1 MVGLAALLAGAG
13 VFAQKAQEGYASI
26 IGNQEIAERAD
37 RRTAALLAENR
48 EENREDLRAML
59 AAATIKTEVAV
70 KGEVGLKSGQQ
81 VGLADGGQVSLAKG
95 GMIGLSPDSTVRVE
109 PYSTL
114 RAIGQDAPRLAML
127 EPPATLRAIRNTAP
141 APPRKSA
148 QAAPLTSKGRNN
160 EVADSSRNGWRRG
173 GYVLERHPARPPH
186 SPSVRRCGAGYVRA
200 YQRWLGSLQRRL
212 NIRRAR

>member
-1 MVGLAALLAGAG
+1 MLVKDTPENRALAAVAERSAKAATGLNLARRALLHGCGFGARMVGLAALLAGAG

-70 KGEVGLKSGQQ
+70 KGEVGLKDGGLVGLKSGQQ

-148 QAAPLTSKGRNN
+148 QAAPLTCKGT
-160 EVADSSRNGWRRG
+160 
-173 GYVLERHPARPPH
+173 
-186 SPSVRRCGAGYVRA
+186 
-200 YQRWLGSLQRRL
+200 QQ
-212 NIRRAR
+212 